1 MYWSRTQRR
10 GHSHWALAAMEAV
23 DQSTLALQTRGRA
36 VAPSLRRRADTN
48 LGAGYILV
56 GRDVVPCLA
65 EGNLYLL
72 DRNRDDRTRH
82 L

>member
-1 MYWSRTQRR
+1 MK
-10 GHSHWALAAMEAV
+10 AV
-23 DQSTLALQTRGRA
+23 DQSKLVLQTRGRA
-36 VAPSLRRRADTN
+36 VAPSLRRMADTN
-48 LGAGYILV
+48 LRAGHILV

-65 EGNLYLL
+65 EGSLYLL